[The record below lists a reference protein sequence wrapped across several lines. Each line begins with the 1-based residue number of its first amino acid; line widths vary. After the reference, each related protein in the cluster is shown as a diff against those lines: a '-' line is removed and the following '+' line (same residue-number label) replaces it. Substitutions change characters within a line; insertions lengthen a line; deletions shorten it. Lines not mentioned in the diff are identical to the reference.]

1 VKPPPLPPR
10 HQEPEVVV
18 VEEDEPPSTQR
29 HPVIPP
35 PPRVPS
41 EPFALLTRKQPS
53 NAQLMDKLSEIEI
66 VLGKAWASSTEVL
79 HVQRK
84 MARQSDGLSGT
95 VNGRMDIFHRELA
108 LLRGGKDSEEKKEP
122 AVPVSARAA
131 HFALGGGKYTVGG
144 TVGLVVLKVLA
155 TQWPWLAD
163 ILKGVG
169 L

>member
-1 VKPPPLPPR
+1 MTRPPPLPPR
-10 HQEPEVVV
+10 EPEVVV

-35 PPRVPS
+35 PPR
-41 EPFALLTRKQPS
+41 EPFIDLTRRIPN
-53 NAQLMDKLSEIEI
+53 NAELMSKLDEL
-66 VLGKAWASSTEVL
+66 VNVTGKAWATGVESL

-84 MARQSDGLSGT
+84 MARQADGLVQT

-108 LLRGGKDSEEKKEP
+108 LLRGISDEEQKDKG
-122 AVPVSARAA
+122 VPVSVRAA

-144 TVGLVVLKVLA
+144 TVGLLVLKVLA

-163 ILKGVG
+163 ILRGVG

>member
-1 VKPPPLPPR
+1 MTRPPPLPPR
-10 HQEPEVVV
+10 EPEVVV

-35 PPRVPS
+35 PPR
-41 EPFALLTRKQPS
+41 EPFIDLTRKIPN
-53 NAQLMDKLSEIEI
+53 NAELMAKLVEL
-66 VLGKAWASSTEVL
+66 VNVTGKAWATGTEVL

-84 MARQSDGLSGT
+84 MARQADGLVQS

-108 LLRGGKDSEEKKEP
+108 LLRGVSDEKVEK
-122 AVPVSARAA
+122 VPVSARAA
-131 HFALGGGKYTVGG
+131 HVALGGGKYTVGG
-144 TVGLVVLKVLA
+144 TVGILVLKVAA

-163 ILKGVG
+163 ILRAVG